1 LTSNST
7 KKRLAAA
14 ALTAFLFTGTVPIA
28 STSVFAATENGAAV
42 GANSAQGANKLDGQ
56 AVQVSAATPYRIVA
70 LGDSITAGYEYQ
82 MDDKTVPYGYADRV
96 YEQALYH
103 GAAELRNYG
112 ILGLKSAGLQRWLAA
127 AEQQQPIK
135 AEEAQ
140 EGITKYPRATETI
153 AKSAELRESI
163 SQANLIVMTIGGNDF
178 LSLFDEMKERAFT
191 TEELTSALAT
201 RMENYIVSLQGALQ
215 TIGTINP
222 SAKIVLTDQYLP
234 VPKPTQLIKAVSE
247 EQYEAL
253 NQGVK
258 QLSDNIAALVTQ
270 LGSQGLQVKMVNISE
285 PFSGKELSYTAIIQ
299 GDSHPRQAG
308 YEVIGKAFANGIW
321 GDYRYPST
329 LDNDVPLRVIV
340 NGKGVNGPNKP
351 VVKNGTTFLPMRDI
365 ATVLGAGL
373 SWDNKTQTATIK
385 LNETEVAFTIGAK
398 TMIVNG
404 KQVPLDTPAY
414 LEKTGATTSSTY
426 LPLAALSRGL
436 GHQVIYRQTIKTAF
450 INS

>member
-1 LTSNST
+1 LSNNST

-14 ALTAFLFTGTVPIA
+14 ALTAFLLTGTVSLSSA
-28 STSVFAATENGAAV
+28 SVFAAAEKETATGVNP
-42 GANSAQGANKLDGQ
+42 AQGVNKLDGQ

-127 AEQQQPIK
+127 AEQQQSIK
-135 AEEAQ
+135 PEEAQ

-153 AKSAELRESI
+153 AKSAELRDSI
-163 SQANLIVMTIGGNDF
+163 AQANLIVMTIGGNDF

-191 TEELTSALAT
+191 TEELTSALT
-201 RMENYIVSLQGALQ
+201 KRVEDYIVSLQGALQ

-253 NQGVK
+253 NKGVK

-285 PFSGKELSYTAIIQ
+285 PFNGKELSYTAIIQ

-365 ATVLGAGL
+365 ANVLGAGL

-414 LEKTGATTSSTY
+414 LEKTGTTSSTY

-436 GHQVIYRQTIKTAF
+436 GHQVVYRQTIKTAF